1 MSVLLSFFLLPAFF
15 PLGHSRGVVVTIPVL
30 RKVLREN
37 VTDKLGVEFDRYG
50 QRLQN
55 NRDIEY
61 KGVVS
66 LGNQKFTVVF
76 DTGSDLPLGSGR
88 RLSVRPVPFVS
99 TCKSQVGVYNASK
112 SRTSKAL
119 GRSFSIGGWSQRRR
133 SNCYAIEEYG
143 TGSAVGSY
151 YQDYFAFG
159 DPRGPQLK
167 LRRPVTL
174 SFPQKGS
181 PTPVFQQAVQEG
193 LMDAPIFTAWF
204 RKCNGDCANGG
215 LISLGS
221 QDLRHC
227 VPVRRSHW
235 VPVERGAVHWTFTM
249 DGIAATDYRHAEKTR
264 AITDTGTS
272 FIVGPSAVVDA
283 LAKRDRRDGGGR
295 RLLRSVKFVLV
306 LTIRGYRY
314 PIAAEQLILRDPGLE
329 SSGLCVLAMS
339 GSDDFDF
346 WILGAPFIRTYCQVH
361 DVRNYRVAFPRAK

>member
-1 MSVLLSFFLLPAFF
+1 MSVLLSFLLLSAFL
-15 PLGHSRGVVVTIPVL
+15 PLVLSRGFVVTIPVL

-37 VTDKLGVEFDRYG
+37 VTGKLGVEFDRYG

-76 DTGSDLPLGSGR
+76 DTGSDILW
-88 RLSVRPVPFVS
+88 VP
-99 TCKSQVGVYNASK
+99 A
-112 SRTSKAL
+112 A
-119 GRSFSIGGWSQRRR
+119 
-133 SNCYAIEEYG
+133 EYG

-167 LRRPVTL
+167 LRRPVTFGAADRMTFSDEGILGL

-249 DGIAATDYRHAEKTR
+249 DGIAATGYQHAEKTQ

-283 LAKRDRRDGGGR
+283 LANAIGATAAGGGF
-295 RLLRSVKFVLV
+295 FVPCTKNFALV

-314 PIAAEQLILRDPGLE
+314 PIAAEQLVLRDPGLE

-346 WILGAPFIRTYCQVH
+346 WILGAPFIRTFCQVH